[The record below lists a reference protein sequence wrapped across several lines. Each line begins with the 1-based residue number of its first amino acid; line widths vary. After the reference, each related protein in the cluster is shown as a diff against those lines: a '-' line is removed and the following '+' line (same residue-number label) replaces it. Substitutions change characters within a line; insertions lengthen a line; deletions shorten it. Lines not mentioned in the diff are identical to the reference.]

1 MRTRTAGRDRH
12 ARAEVGAQ
20 EAEAASFASG
30 VNRDDVYK
38 GAELLDVEL
47 NEHIAFVTEA
57 MRPIARELGLRTA
70 ADVPA

>member
-1 MRTRTAGRDRH
+1 MSLFHDLAFDVHESQAYRMYAVETLYAGYRVSPQW
-12 ARAEVGAQ
+12 AVG
-20 EAEAASFASG
+20 
-30 VNRDDVYK
+30 
-38 GAELLDVEL
+38 VEL